1 MVILVRAVFG
11 FNEPDMQEILKLIAL
26 KLELQFELSET
37 SFFVSRDA
45 ISPEELSGMSHWR
58 ELIFSWMLKN
68 SARQSDFFKIPL
80 NGLMEFVT
88 KIRV

>member
-11 FNEPDMQEILKLIAL
+11 FNEPPDMQEILKLIAL
-26 KLELQFELSET
+26 KIELQFELS
-37 SFFVSRDA
+37 
-45 ISPEELSGMSHWR
+45 GMSRWR
-58 ELIFSWMLKN
+58 EHIFSWMLKN

-80 NGLMEFVT
+80 NGLMKFVT